1 MENKVKIKLNVE
13 YIKRTTIFVFK
24 FLFFTIFIIYI
35 DNLKINANNV
45 IDWHFG
51 DWFFFRD
58 LSFYFFS
65 F

>member
-35 DNLKINANNV
+35 DNLKLTLITSLIDILV
-45 IDWHFG
+45 IG
-51 DWFFFRD
+51 
-58 LSFYFFS
+58 FFS
-65 F
+65 GI

>member
-45 IDWHFG
+45 ID
-51 DWFFFRD
+51 
-58 LSFYFFS
+58 
-65 F
+65 